1 MMYGVPNMKAAKTDV
16 VQRRVDLMAAEVRRE
31 ERERGEEEVL
41 EFFFSFQVFLRFRGK
56 KQLTFFPFLSFSL
69 SLFTFT
75 LLPKQ
80 GITFVTCADV
90 GGGGAVP
97 GGVAPSRVSAV
108 DARDLLESA
117 DAVVLAAGATR
128 PRDLPIPGR
137 DTASGVHF
145 AMEFLTA
152 NTRSL
157 LDSQLADGDFI
168 SAAGKRVVVIGGGD
182 TGTDCIGTSV
192 RHGATS
198 VINLEL
204 MDQPPAV
211 RAEGNPWPSWPRV
224 FKVDYGHAEA
234 AHAYGQDP
242 RRYHVLAKRFLVD
255 EKTEALTGIEVV
267 EVKWAP
273 PKTPGGPPGPFE
285 EVKGSEEIIPC
296 DLALLAMGFLG
307 PEATLASALGLDVD
321 ERSNFKAEFGRFA
334 TTVPGVF
341 AAGDCRR
348 GQSLVVWAI
357 AEGRGAAA
365 AVDSYLK
372 NQKTGSALLSGE
384 SVSGEAVVGGQL
396 TAAEWKQ
403 RGGLKGR
410 QPSFSSA

>member
-1 MMYGVPNMKAAKTDV
+1 
-16 VQRRVDLMAAEVRRE
+16 
-31 ERERGEEEVL
+31 
-41 EFFFSFQVFLRFRGK
+41 
-56 KQLTFFPFLSFSL
+56 
-69 SLFTFT
+69 
-75 LLPKQ
+75 
-80 GITFVTCADV
+80 
-90 GGGGAVP
+90 
-97 GGVAPSRVSAV
+97 
-108 DARDLLESA
+108 
-117 DAVVLAAGATR
+117 
-128 PRDLPIPGR
+128 
-137 DTASGVHF
+137 
-145 AMEFLTA
+145 MEFLTA

-157 LDSQLADGDFI
+157 LDSQLANGDFI
-168 SAAGKRVVVIGGGD
+168 SAHGKKVVVIGGGD

-192 RHGATS
+192 RHGASS

-204 MDQPPAV
+204 MDQPPPT

-242 RRYHVLAKRFLVD
+242 RRYHVLAKKFIVD
-255 EKTEALTGIEVV
+255 EKTKALTGIEVV

-285 EVKGSEEIIPC
+285 EVEGSEEVIPC

-307 PEATLASALGLDVD
+307 PEATLASAMGLEVD
-321 ERSNFKAEFGRFA
+321 ERSNFKAEYGRFA
-334 TTVPGVF
+334 TSVPGVF

-372 NQKTGSALLSGE
+372 SKKSASASE
-384 SVSGEAVVGGQL
+384 SSAEAVVGGQL
-396 TAAEWKQ
+396 TAAEWTQ

-410 QPSFSSA
+410 KPSFSSA

>member
-1 MMYGVPNMKAAKTDV
+1 M
-16 VQRRVDLMAAEVRRE
+16 RR
-31 ERERGEEEVL
+31 
-41 EFFFSFQVFLRFRGK
+41 
-56 KQLTFFPFLSFSL
+56 
-69 SLFTFT
+69 
-75 LLPKQ
+75 LP
-80 GITFVTCADV
+80 
-90 GGGGAVP
+90 
-97 GGVAPSRVSAV
+97 
-108 DARDLLESA
+108 L
-117 DAVVLAAGATR
+117 VVLAAGATR

-137 DTASGVHF
+137 AEASGVHF

-168 SAAGKRVVVIGGGD
+168 SAHGKRVVVIGGGD

-192 RHGATS
+192 RHGAAS

-204 MDQPPAV
+204 MDQPPLS

-234 AHAYGQDP
+234 AHAYGADP
-242 RRYHVLAKRFLVD
+242 RRYHVLAKRFIVD
-255 EKTEALTGIEVV
+255 EKTKALTGIEVV

-285 EVKGSEEIIPC
+285 EVAGSEEVIPC

-307 PEATLASALGLDVD
+307 PEATLASAMGLEVD
-321 ERSNFKAEFGRFA
+321 ERSNFKAEYGRFA
-334 TTVPGVF
+334 TSVPGVF

-372 NQKTGSALLSGE
+372 GKKGSAAAASA
-384 SVSGEAVVGGQL
+384 SSAEAVVGGQM

-410 QPSFSSA
+410 KPSFSSA

>member
-1 MMYGVPNMKAAKTDV
+1 MLVFG
-16 VQRRVDLMAAEVRRE
+16 
-31 ERERGEEEVL
+31 
-41 EFFFSFQVFLRFRGK
+41 FFFSGSKSLDGDEK
-56 KQLTFFPFLSFSL
+56 KKLIASFFFFPTSLVSPTSF
-69 SLFTFT
+69 FY
-75 LLPKQ
+75 KKHQ
-80 GITFVTCADV
+80 GVTFVTCADV

-97 GGVAPSRVSAV
+97 GGVAASAVSAV
-108 DARDLLESA
+108 DASDLLSAA

-137 DTASGVHF
+137 AEAGGVHF

-157 LDSQLADGDFI
+157 LDSGLADGDFI

-204 MDQPPAV
+204 MDQPPAE
-211 RAEGNPWPSWPRV
+211 RAEGNPWPSWPRI

-234 AHAYGQDP
+234 AHAYGKDP

-255 EKTEALTGIEVV
+255 AKTKQLTGIEVV

-285 EVKGSEEIIPC
+285 EVEGSEEVIPC

-307 PEATLASALGLDVD
+307 PEATLASALGLEVD
-321 ERSNFKAEFGRFA
+321 GRSNFKAEFGRFA
-334 TTVPGVF
+334 TSVPGVF

-372 NQKTGSALLSGE
+372 NKKPAASASE
-384 SVSGEAVVGGQL
+384 STEAVVGGQL
-396 TAAEWKQ
+396 TAAEWTK

-410 QPSFSSA
+410 KPSFSSA

>member
-1 MMYGVPNMKAAKTDV
+1 MRFFLDV
-16 VQRRVDLMAAEVRRE
+16 EAE
-31 ERERGEEEVL
+31 L
-41 EFFFSFQVFLRFRGK
+41 FSALK
-56 KQLTFFPFLSFSL
+56 KKKLTFFSP
-69 SLFTFT
+69 TQ
-75 LLPKQ
+75 KNQHQ
-80 GITFVTCADV
+80 GVTFVTCADV

-97 GGVAPSRVSAV
+97 GGVSPSQVSPV
-108 DARDLLESA
+108 DARDLLDSA

-137 DTASGVHF
+137 EESRGVHF

-157 LDSQLADGDFI
+157 LDSQLADGDYI
-168 SAAGKRVVVIGGGD
+168 SAHGKRVVVIGGGD

-204 MDQPPAV
+204 MDQPPAT
-211 RAEGNPWPSWPRV
+211 RAEGNPWPTWPRV

-234 AHAYGQDP
+234 AHAYGSDP
-242 RRYHVLAKRFLVD
+242 RRYHVLAKRFLFD
-255 EKTEALTGIEVV
+255 EKTKDLTGIEVV

-285 EVKGSEEIIPC
+285 EIEGSEEVIPC

-307 PEATLASALGLDVD
+307 PEATLASAMGLEVD

-334 TTVPGVF
+334 TSVPGVF

-372 NQKTGSALLSGE
+372 NKKTSSAAE
-384 SVSGEAVVGGQL
+384 SSSAEAVVGGQM

-410 QPSFSSA
+410 TPSFSSA